1 MVYKDFSHIFKI
13 ISMIFL
19 LKTTIICDTAR
30 IQGQFQTDDFFKFIM
45 KFGFQRIESHS
56 AASIEDSAGMGFIF
70 GNITSRY
77 NFTESVTLAVLDK
90 RNFEDYY
97 RAQHSYPKDVACQK
111 MFARLKH
118 IAYESTCNPHGKK
131 DYLRKVPCSVGQV
144 CVDEDS
150 ISNVVPGNQFT
161 YVISDLRQP
170 R

>member
-1 MVYKDFSHIFKI
+1 MIHKDFSNIFKVCL
-13 ISMIFL
+13 IFL
-19 LKTTIICDTAR
+19 LSGSICDTAR

-45 KFGFQRIESHS
+45 KFGFQRIESTS
-56 AASIEDSAGMGFIF
+56 ASLRENSLGMGYIF
-70 GNITSRY
+70 GNITSKY

-97 RAQHSYPKDVACQK
+97 RAQHNYPKDLACQK
-111 MFARLKH
+111 MFSRLKNL
-118 IAYESTCNPHGKK
+118 AYESNCNQHGRK
-131 DYLRKVPCSVGQV
+131 DYLRKVPCPIDQL

-161 YVISDLRQP
+161 YIISDLRQP

>member
-1 MVYKDFSHIFKI
+1 MVHKDFSNIFK

-19 LKTTIICDTAR
+19 LQTSLCDTAR
-30 IQGQFQTDDFFKFIM
+30 IQGQFQTEDFFKFIM
-45 KFGFQRIESHS
+45 KFGFQRLESHS
-56 AASIEDSAGMGFIF
+56 ASSSQDSLGMGYIF
-70 GNITSRY
+70 GNITSRF
-77 NFTESVTLAVLDK
+77 NFSQSVTLAVLDK

-97 RAQHSYPKDVACQK
+97 RAQHNFPKDLACQK
-111 MFARLKH
+111 MFSRLKD
-118 IAYESTCNPHGKK
+118 IAYESHCTPHGRK
-131 DYLRKVPCSVGQV
+131 DYLRKVPCPVGQL

>member
-1 MVYKDFSHIFKI
+1 MDFSTIFKI
-13 ISMIFL
+13 CIYLIFI
-19 LKTTIICDTAR
+19 LKTNICDTAR
-30 IQGQFQTDDFFKFIM
+30 VTGQFQTDDFFKFIM

-56 AASIEDSAGMGFIF
+56 VSPREEEGMGYIF
-70 GNITSRY
+70 GNITSKF

-97 RAQHSYPKDVACQK
+97 RSQHLLPKDLACQR
-111 MFARLKH
+111 MFSRLKQVS
-118 IAYESTCNPHGKK
+118 YESHCQPHGKK
-131 DYLRKVPCSVGQV
+131 DYLRKVPCPVGKM

-150 ISNVVPGNQFT
+150 ISNVVPGHQFT